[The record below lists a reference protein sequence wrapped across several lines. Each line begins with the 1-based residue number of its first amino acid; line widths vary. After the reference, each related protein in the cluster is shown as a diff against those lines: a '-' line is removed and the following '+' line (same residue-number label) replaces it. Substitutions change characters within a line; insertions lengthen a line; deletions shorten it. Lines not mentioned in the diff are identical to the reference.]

1 MIRFLVFGTLFRY
14 FGARY
19 LFCITATCVGLTMT
33 VSLIHAVELMRRVS
47 NRNQDAEEFNVLN
60 MVLLNIP
67 AVIEMTIPIT
77 LIIGSMICF
86 ETWNRSNEFVV
97 SRGFGRSIWSVLS
110 PVALVAFL
118 VGMVLVTIVNP
129 IGSVTSRHYENA
141 MNSVFGS
148 QEQRLSVSADGIWL
162 RDDHATGKFIIHG
175 DMLDV
180 EASNIINPIV
190 YAFDAENNLTIRITA
205 DAMHLTDQGWVAERA
220 RTWDA
225 SGVMTEKGSLMLP
238 SNLAALDL
246 GLSSEPPNTIAVF
259 SLPAFIELLERAGLP
274 TVEHR
279 IHFHKLLSMP
289 LLMVGL
295 AMISA
300 RSTLTNLVREGRAR
314 LFTRG
319 LVIAVTITLFTH
331 FMQVLGGSLKLPVI
345 VAAWAPALTV
355 TVVGAVLLAR
365 MDEA

>member
-1 MIRFLVFGTLFRY
+1 MTRLIVFGTLFRY
-14 FGARY
+14 FGSKY
-19 LFCITATCVGLTMT
+19 LFWITATGVGVTMM

-47 NRNQDAEEFNVLN
+47 NRNKDAEEFNVLN

-67 AVIEMTIPIT
+67 TVIEMTIPIT

-97 SRGFGRSIWSVLS
+97 SRSFGRSIWSVLS
-110 PVALVAFL
+110 PVAVVAFL
-118 VGMVLVTIVNP
+118 VGIFLVAIVNP
-129 IGSVTSRHYENA
+129 IGSATSRQYENA

-148 QEQRLSVSADGIWL
+148 QEQRLSVSAEGIWL
-162 RDDHATGKFIIHG
+162 RDDHANGKFIIHG

-180 EASNIINPIV
+180 KASNIIKPIV
-190 YAFDAENNLTIRITA
+190 YAFDDQNNLTARIIA
-205 DAMHLTDQGWVAERA
+205 DAMQLTDKGWVADGA

-225 SGVMTEKGSLMLP
+225 SGAVTNRESLMLP

-259 SLPAFIELLERAGLP
+259 SLPAFIELLEKAGLP
-274 TVEHR
+274 AVEHR
-279 IHFHKLLSMP
+279 IHFHKLLSLP

-300 RSTLTNLVREGRAR
+300 RATLTNLVRGRRAR
-314 LFTRG
+314 LFSRG
-319 LVIAVTITLFTH
+319 LIIAVAVTLFTH

>member
-1 MIRFLVFGTLFRY
+1 MTRFLVFGTLFRY

-19 LFCITATCVGLTMT
+19 LLWITATCAGVTMT
-33 VSLIHAVELMRRVS
+33 VSLIHAVELMRRIS
-47 NRNQDAEEFNVLN
+47 NRRQDTEDFNVLN
-60 MVLLNIP
+60 MVLLNVP
-67 AVIEMTIPIT
+67 TVIEMTIPIT

-110 PVALVAFL
+110 PVAVVALL
-118 VGMVLVTIVNP
+118 VGVFFVTIVNP

-141 MNSVFGS
+141 MNSVFGNR
-148 QEQRLSVSADGIWL
+148 EQRLSVSADGIWL

-180 EASNIINPIV
+180 DASNIMNPIV
-190 YAFDAENNLTIRITA
+190 YTFDAQNNLKTRIAAGT
-205 DAMHLTDQGWVAERA
+205 MKLTDKGWVAEGA
-220 RTWDA
+220 KTWDGA
-225 SGVMTEKGSLMLP
+225 GIMTEEGSLMLP

-246 GLSSEPPNTIAVF
+246 GLSSEPPNTIAIF
-259 SLPAFIELLERAGLP
+259 SLPAFIELLEKAGLP
-274 TVEHR
+274 AVEHR

-289 LLMVGL
+289 LLMIGL
-295 AMISA
+295 AMLSA
-300 RSTLTNLVREGRAR
+300 RATLTNLVRGRRAR
-314 LFTRG
+314 LFMRG
-319 LVIAVTITLFTH
+319 LVIAVGITLFSH
-331 FMQVLGGSLKLPVI
+331 FMQVLGGSLRLPVI

>member
-1 MIRFLVFGTLFRY
+1 MTRFIVFGTLFRY
-14 FGARY
+14 FGAKY
-19 LFCITATCVGLTMT
+19 FLWITATCAGVTMT

-47 NRNQDAEEFNVLN
+47 NRNQDAEDFNVLN

-67 AVIEMTIPIT
+67 TVIEMTIPIT

-110 PVALVAFL
+110 PVAVVAIL
-118 VGMVLVTIVNP
+118 VGLVLVTIINP

-162 RDDHATGKFIIHG
+162 RDDHSAGKFIIHG

-180 EASNIINPIV
+180 DESNIINPIV
-190 YAFDAENNLTIRITA
+190 YAFDAQNNLTVRITA
-205 DAMHLTDQGWVAERA
+205 EAMQLTDRGWMAENA
-220 RTWDA
+220 RSWDA
-225 SGVMTEKGSLMLP
+225 SGVMTKEGSLMLP

-259 SLPAFIELLERAGLP
+259 SLPAFIQLLERAGLP

-289 LLMVGL
+289 LLLVGL

-300 RSTLTNLVREGRAR
+300 RATLTNLVGGRRAR
-314 LFTRG
+314 LFSRG
-319 LVIAVTITLFTH
+319 LVIAVSVTLFAH
-331 FMQVLGGSLKLPVI
+331 FLQVLGGSLRLPVI